1 MQEGSLSPQP
11 LQHLLFID
19 FLKMAILTGVRWYL
33 IIDLIC
39 VYLIISD
46 AEHFLCFFFFFFC
59 YLYVFVET
67 WMDLETVLQSEVS
80 QKEKNKYHILTQ
92 ICGTWKW
99 YRWSYLQNRNR
110 DTET

>member
-46 AEHFLCFFFFFFC
+46 AEHFLCVFFFFLLSLCLFGD
-59 YLYVFVET
+59 
-67 WMDLETVLQSEVS
+67 MDGPRDCLTKWSQSER
-80 QKEKNKYHILTQ
+80 EKQ
-92 ICGTWKW
+92 I
-99 YRWSYLQNRNR
+99 SYINTNMWNL
-110 DTET
+110 EMV